1 MEKLVI
7 ATRGS
12 RLALWQA
19 NHVKDSLE
27 AVHPGLAVELNI
39 IKTKGDIILEVMRR
53 LGECELV
60 TMKTTGDKIL
70 DRTLDKVG
78 GKGLFVKEIEEA
90 LLSGAADIA
99 VHSMKDVP
107 MELPEGLILGI
118 VPEREDPTDLFLSVD
133 YDSLENLPAGAVVGT
148 SSLRRQAQVLAQR
161 PDLEV
166 VSLRGNVD
174 TRLRKLTEGQFAAII
189 MATAGMKRLGL
200 SVPKE
205 CPLAPPAF
213 IPAVGQGALGIEFRE
228 DRKDLAEMLSF
239 MEHRPTRICVE
250 AERGLLAGLDGGCQ
264 VPIAGHAEM
273 LDDGT
278 FELEGLVGEVDGS
291 VIIRRKVTG
300 RADEARPV
308 GFALARSRDPRPG
321 VRAVS
326 FPPPGC
332 SGCRSLALTSR
343 LAPQGKPI
351 PFETGRALFKA
362 ETFGR
367 GGHGEGRDSLSSE
380 RFSPSPRSF

>member
-1 MEKLVI
+1 MP
-7 ATRGS
+7 
-12 RLALWQA
+12 LA
-19 NHVKDSLE
+19 
-27 AVHPGLAVELNI
+27 
-39 IKTKGDIILEVMRR
+39 
-53 LGECELV
+53 
-60 TMKTTGDKIL
+60 
-70 DRTLDKVG
+70 KVG

-133 YDSLENLPAGAVVGT
+133 YDSLESLPAGAVVGT

-205 CPLAPPAF
+205 RPLAPPAF
-213 IPAVGQGALGIEFRE
+213 IPAVGQGALGIEFCE
-228 DRKDLAEMLSF
+228 DRKDLAEMLAF

-273 LDDGT
+273 LDGDT

-300 RADEARPV
+300 RADEARAV
-308 GFALARSRDPRPG
+308 GLALARS
-321 VRAVS
+321 
-326 FPPPGC
+326 
-332 SGCRSLALTSR
+332 LAEDGGAEI
-343 LAPQGKPI
+343 LA
-351 PFETGRALFKA
+351 RVYA
-362 ETFGR
+362 
-367 GGHGEGRDSLSSE
+367 
-380 RFSPSPRSF
+380 

>member
-39 IKTKGDIILEVMRR
+39 IKTKGDIILDVP
-53 LGECELV
+53 LA
-60 TMKTTGDKIL
+60 
-70 DRTLDKVG
+70 KVG

-213 IPAVGQGALGIEFRE
+213 IPAVGQGALGIEFCE
-228 DRKDLAEMLSF
+228 DRKDLAEMLAF

-250 AERGLLAGLDGGCQ
+250 AERGFLAGLDGGCQ

-273 LDDGT
+273 LDDER
-278 FELEGLVGEVDGS
+278 FILDGLVAEVDGS
-291 VIIRRKVTG
+291 VILREQQEGT
-300 RADEARPV
+300 AATARET
-308 GFALARSRDPRPG
+308 GFALARHLLDKG
-321 VRAVS
+321 
-326 FPPPGC
+326 GKDI
-332 SGCRSLALTSR
+332 LDR
-343 LAPQGKPI
+343 LY
-351 PFETGRALFKA
+351 A
-362 ETFGR
+362 ENR
-367 GGHGEGRDSLSSE
+367 
-380 RFSPSPRSF
+380 

>member
-1 MEKLVI
+1 
-7 ATRGS
+7 
-12 RLALWQA
+12 
-19 NHVKDSLE
+19 
-27 AVHPGLAVELNI
+27 
-39 IKTKGDIILEVMRR
+39 
-53 LGECELV
+53 
-60 TMKTTGDKIL
+60 
-70 DRTLDKVG
+70 
-78 GKGLFVKEIEEA
+78 
-90 LLSGAADIA
+90 
-99 VHSMKDVP
+99 

-133 YDSLENLPAGAVVGT
+133 YDSLEKLPAGAVVGT

-200 SVPKE
+200 
-205 CPLAPPAF
+205 
-213 IPAVGQGALGIEFRE
+213 PAVGQGALGIEFRE

-300 RADEARPV
+300 RADEARAV
-308 GFALARSRDPRPG
+308 GFALARS
-321 VRAVS
+321 
-326 FPPPGC
+326 
-332 SGCRSLALTSR
+332 LAEDGGAEI
-343 LAPQGKPI
+343 LA
-351 PFETGRALFKA
+351 RVYA
-362 ETFGR
+362 R
-367 GGHGEGRDSLSSE
+367 
-380 RFSPSPRSF
+380 

>member
-39 IKTKGDIILEVMRR
+39 IKTKGDIILDVP
-53 LGECELV
+53 LA
-60 TMKTTGDKIL
+60 
-70 DRTLDKVG
+70 KVG

-250 AERGLLAGLDGGCQ
+250 AERGLLAGLWELPNTPGLLDERQAGEYASGQGLGDVRLRSARDGRHIFTHIVWTMRCYTLECSAMPPRYHWATPDELREEISLPTAFRQ
-264 VPIAGHAEM
+264 FVDAE
-273 LDDGT
+273 
-278 FELEGLVGEVDGS
+278 
-291 VIIRRKVTG
+291 
-300 RADEARPV
+300 
-308 GFALARSRDPRPG
+308 
-321 VRAVS
+321 
-326 FPPPGC
+326 
-332 SGCRSLALTSR
+332 
-343 LAPQGKPI
+343 
-351 PFETGRALFKA
+351 
-362 ETFGR
+362 
-367 GGHGEGRDSLSSE
+367 
-380 RFSPSPRSF
+380 